1 VNSPLAVLFYEDL
14 MPGSQLANRLQDL
27 KYRVQVAPSADE
39 LTSLA
44 ASAGPML
51 CLTDLA
57 SKQADICA
65 VIRTLR
71 GNTATAHLPII
82 AFADEDQLELQE
94 SAKQAG
100 ATLVVS
106 DAALLAHL
114 AQFIE
119 QALRVE

>member
-1 VNSPLAVLFYEDL
+1 MNSPLAVLFYEDL
-14 MPGSQLANRLQDL
+14 IPGSQLTNRLQDL
-27 KYRVQVAPSADE
+27 KYRVQVAASAEE

-51 CLTDLA
+51 CLVDLA

-82 AFADEDQLELQE
+82 AFADEDQPELQE
-94 SAKQAG
+94 RAKQAG

-106 DAALLAHL
+106 NVALLAHL